1 LFLGKSTKSAATS
14 EVHFL
19 TPICTKLFVGWG
31 FVPDP
36 TGELTAPPEP
46 LSVFRGPTSKGRGE
60 EWREWERRGRGSSSF
75 ALCRAVL
82 SNGHVPRAPGFFFFL
97 RGPQLAVVK

>member
-36 TGELTAPPEP
+36 TGELTAPPALQSLYLYLGGLLLKGGER
-46 LSVFRGPTSKGRGE
+46 SGGNGRGGE
-60 EWREWERRGRGSSSF
+60 EGVRP
-75 ALCRAVL
+75 L
-82 SNGHVPRAPGFFFFL
+82 P
-97 RGPQLAVVK
+97 